1 MFRKYNFEKGLKFSI
16 RKFSVGVASVAIG
29 SLLFISPQVLADET
43 TSVTSATTPTGVTA
57 TDANLV
63 TSNNS
68 TPTSTNRSATSTQ
81 GSNLSNTSEIIKPAT
96 LAATSPTTDNVAP
109 SVDKRT
115 YATSGD
121 WTLQNP
127 YADSVRNKNISP
139 SVRDESFKSAET
151 TVVRDDNSTVK
162 VTATITPVPGNDEGS
177 GVLTNGGNQSEYKAT
192 SEMFV
197 GNVDPAKIP
206 ALGVYTQPG
215 RTEGGSKLSD
225 KLNFNGKAP
234 STILTLKFDKAVT
247 DPIID
252 LSGVG
257 GNAHLSFTETTN
269 ENGRIVEKIDY
280 ARGSYNSTF
289 FELITP
295 GISLEKASSGV
306 NLTVTANTVDVT
318 DKNTFNESVVNP
330 SDADFVNGLDRT
342 PDAVPA
348 GTGSIR
354 LKGTFTEVSFK
365 LYHQAVPFTAFS
377 KEKYHTGDG
386 YYNSTANI
394 RPTVVKPDSING
406 LNKHASDV
414 IDDKISDNNDISNDD
429 LLRLSVRL
437 QNPRGS
443 VVVNYIDTEG
453 NIIGTEY
460 KDTTDA
466 ILGTHYNT
474 AESSGD
480 LSSDATVERPFTIT
494 KDGKVYELVAENITV
509 PVGKVNSDGTLA
521 TNGGSFNYGTDA
533 ASGEVADGTK
543 SVTYVYSIKQESKG
557 NVHARYIILGTETEL
572 ASVKTVKS
580 EAPIDEAYSDRAPAT
595 LEKDGKLYEFVHVR
609 DNKGDAPADGKV
621 TEQDQ
626 TITYEYV
633 EVPKGRVVVDYVI
646 EGTATKLKD
655 TYVDT
660 PTAYIRDKEGQAT
673 PYNTA
678 ENDSEKPLLLDKDGI
693 KYELVSIQEGSA
705 AEKGT
710 LREGEQH
717 VVYQYRKVVE
727 VPSVKVGNVH
737 ARYVILGTETELASV
752 KTVKSEAPIDEA
764 YSDRAPA
771 TLEKDGKLY
780 EFVHVRDNKGDAPA
794 DGKVTEQDQ
803 TITYEYKLKKDESEA
818 VGNVVINYVDET
830 GNVIKKPILDTHE
843 SKVGTPYDTT
853 DYKFAEIKFNGK
865 IYKLVS
871 AKTMG
876 NEFGKVTEGTTEVT
890 YVYRES
896 VKSTLPK
903 EMGISIPSE
912 SESPKFISTQTTENR
927 PNKGVLTSSKKPTNK
942 SVLPTTGE
950 ESNRTLG
957 VVGITLVATTAT
969 LAASSLKRRK
979 N

>member
-533 ASGEVADGTK
+533 ASGEVAEGTK
-543 SVTYVYSIKQESKG
+543 SVTYVYSIKQESK
-557 NVHARYIILGTETEL
+557 
-572 ASVKTVKS
+572 
-580 EAPIDEAYSDRAPAT
+580 
-595 LEKDGKLYEFVHVR
+595 
-609 DNKGDAPADGKV
+609 
-621 TEQDQ
+621 
-626 TITYEYV
+626 
-633 EVPKGRVVVDYVI
+633 
-646 EGTATKLKD
+646 
-655 TYVDT
+655 
-660 PTAYIRDKEGQAT
+660 
-673 PYNTA
+673 
-678 ENDSEKPLLLDKDGI
+678 
-693 KYELVSIQEGSA
+693 
-705 AEKGT
+705 
-710 LREGEQH
+710 
-717 VVYQYRKVVE
+717 
-727 VPSVKVGNVH
+727 GNVH

>member
-68 TPTSTNRSATSTQ
+68 TSTSTNRSATSTQ

-533 ASGEVADGTK
+533 ASGEVAEGTK
-543 SVTYVYSIKQESKG
+543 SVTYVYSIKQESK
-557 NVHARYIILGTETEL
+557 
-572 ASVKTVKS
+572 
-580 EAPIDEAYSDRAPAT
+580 
-595 LEKDGKLYEFVHVR
+595 
-609 DNKGDAPADGKV
+609 
-621 TEQDQ
+621 
-626 TITYEYV
+626 
-633 EVPKGRVVVDYVI
+633 
-646 EGTATKLKD
+646 
-655 TYVDT
+655 
-660 PTAYIRDKEGQAT
+660 
-673 PYNTA
+673 
-678 ENDSEKPLLLDKDGI
+678 
-693 KYELVSIQEGSA
+693 
-705 AEKGT
+705 
-710 LREGEQH
+710 
-717 VVYQYRKVVE
+717 
-727 VPSVKVGNVH
+727 GNVH

>member
-1 MFRKYNFEKGLKFSI
+1 MTFRKYNFEKGLKFSI

-533 ASGEVADGTK
+533 ASGEVAEGTK
-543 SVTYVYSIKQESKG
+543 SVTYVYSIKQESK
-557 NVHARYIILGTETEL
+557 
-572 ASVKTVKS
+572 
-580 EAPIDEAYSDRAPAT
+580 
-595 LEKDGKLYEFVHVR
+595 
-609 DNKGDAPADGKV
+609 
-621 TEQDQ
+621 
-626 TITYEYV
+626 
-633 EVPKGRVVVDYVI
+633 
-646 EGTATKLKD
+646 
-655 TYVDT
+655 
-660 PTAYIRDKEGQAT
+660 
-673 PYNTA
+673 
-678 ENDSEKPLLLDKDGI
+678 
-693 KYELVSIQEGSA
+693 
-705 AEKGT
+705 
-710 LREGEQH
+710 
-717 VVYQYRKVVE
+717 
-727 VPSVKVGNVH
+727 GNVH

>member
-16 RKFSVGVASVAIG
+16 RKFSVGIASVAIG

-63 TSNNS
+63 NPNNS

-96 LAATSPTTDNVAP
+96 LAATSPTTDNAAP

-127 YADSVRNKNISP
+127 YADSIRNKNISP

-162 VTATITPVPGNDEGS
+162 VTATITPVEGNDEGS
-177 GVLTNGGNQSEYKAT
+177 GILTNGGNQSEYKAT

-257 GNAHLSFTETTN
+257 GNARLSFTETVM
-269 ENGRIVEKIDY
+269 ENGKIVEKFDY

-330 SDADFVNGLDRT
+330 SDEDFVNGPDRT

-354 LKGTFTEVSFK
+354 LKGTFTEASFK

-386 YYNSTANI
+386 YYNSIANV

-466 ILGTHYNT
+466 IPGTHYNT

-480 LSSDATVERPFTIT
+480 LNSDATVERPSTIT

-521 TNGGSFNYGTDA
+521 TNGSSFNYGTDA
-533 ASGEVADGTK
+533 ASGEVAEGTK

-557 NVHARYIILGTETEL
+557 NVHARYVILGTETEL
-572 ASVKTVKS
+572 ASAKTVKS
-580 EAPIDEAYSDRAPAT
+580 EAPIDEAYSD
-595 LEKDGKLYEFVHVR
+595 K
-609 DNKGDAPADGKV
+609 
-621 TEQDQ
+621 
-626 TITYEYV
+626 
-633 EVPKGRVVVDYVI
+633 
-646 EGTATKLKD
+646 
-655 TYVDT
+655 
-660 PTAYIRDKEGQAT
+660 
-673 PYNTA
+673 
-678 ENDSEKPLLLDKDGI
+678 
-693 KYELVSIQEGSA
+693 
-705 AEKGT
+705 
-710 LREGEQH
+710 
-717 VVYQYRKVVE
+717 
-727 VPSVKVGNVH
+727 
-737 ARYVILGTETELASV
+737 
-752 KTVKSEAPIDEA
+752 
-764 YSDRAPA
+764 APA

-803 TITYEYKLKKDESEA
+803 TITYEYKLKKDDSEA

-903 EMGISIPSE
+903 ETGISIPSE

-927 PNKGVLTSSKKPTNK
+927 PNKGVLTSSKNPTNK

-950 ESNRTLG
+950 ESNRILG

>member
-16 RKFSVGVASVAIG
+16 RKFSVGIASVAIG

-63 TSNNS
+63 NPNNS

-96 LAATSPTTDNVAP
+96 LAATSPTTDNAAP

-162 VTATITPVPGNDEGS
+162 VTATITPVEGNDEGS
-177 GVLTNGGNQSEYKAT
+177 GILTNGGNQSEYKAT

-257 GNAHLSFTETTN
+257 GNARLSFTETVM
-269 ENGRIVEKIDY
+269 ENGKIVEKFDY

-330 SDADFVNGLDRT
+330 SDEDFVNGPDRT

-354 LKGTFTEVSFK
+354 LKGTFTEASFK

-386 YYNSTANI
+386 YYNSIANV

-466 ILGTHYNT
+466 IPGTHYNT

-480 LSSDATVERPFTIT
+480 LNSDATVERPSTIT

-521 TNGGSFNYGTDA
+521 TNGSSFN
-533 ASGEVADGTK
+533 
-543 SVTYVYSIKQESKG
+543 
-557 NVHARYIILGTETEL
+557 
-572 ASVKTVKS
+572 
-580 EAPIDEAYSDRAPAT
+580 
-595 LEKDGKLYEFVHVR
+595 
-609 DNKGDAPADGKV
+609 
-621 TEQDQ
+621 
-626 TITYEYV
+626 
-633 EVPKGRVVVDYVI
+633 
-646 EGTATKLKD
+646 
-655 TYVDT
+655 
-660 PTAYIRDKEGQAT
+660 
-673 PYNTA
+673 
-678 ENDSEKPLLLDKDGI
+678 
-693 KYELVSIQEGSA
+693 
-705 AEKGT
+705 
-710 LREGEQH
+710 
-717 VVYQYRKVVE
+717 
-727 VPSVKVGNVH
+727 
-737 ARYVILGTETELASV
+737 
-752 KTVKSEAPIDEA
+752 
-764 YSDRAPA
+764 
-771 TLEKDGKLY
+771 
-780 EFVHVRDNKGDAPA
+780 
-794 DGKVTEQDQ
+794 
-803 TITYEYKLKKDESEA
+803 
-818 VGNVVINYVDET
+818 
-830 GNVIKKPILDTHE
+830 
-843 SKVGTPYDTT
+843 
-853 DYKFAEIKFNGK
+853 
-865 IYKLVS
+865 
-871 AKTMG
+871 
-876 NEFGKVTEGTTEVT
+876 
-890 YVYRES
+890 
-896 VKSTLPK
+896 
-903 EMGISIPSE
+903 
-912 SESPKFISTQTTENR
+912 
-927 PNKGVLTSSKKPTNK
+927 
-942 SVLPTTGE
+942 
-950 ESNRTLG
+950 
-957 VVGITLVATTAT
+957 
-969 LAASSLKRRK
+969 
-979 N
+979 

>member
-16 RKFSVGVASVAIG
+16 RKFSVGIASVAIG

-63 TSNNS
+63 NPNNS

-96 LAATSPTTDNVAP
+96 LAATSPTTDNAAP

-162 VTATITPVPGNDEGS
+162 VTATITPVEGNDEGS
-177 GVLTNGGNQSEYKAT
+177 GILTNGGNQSEYKAT

-257 GNAHLSFTETTN
+257 GNARLSFTETVM
-269 ENGRIVEKIDY
+269 ENGKIVEKFDY

-330 SDADFVNGLDRT
+330 SDEDFVNGPDRT

-354 LKGTFTEVSFK
+354 LKGTFTEASFK

-386 YYNSTANI
+386 YYNSIANV

-429 LLRLSVRL
+429 LLRLSVCL

-466 ILGTHYNT
+466 IPGTHYNT

-480 LSSDATVERPFTIT
+480 LNSDATVERPSTIT

-521 TNGGSFNYGTDA
+521 TNGSSFNYGTDA
-533 ASGEVADGTK
+533 ASGEVAEGTK

-557 NVHARYIILGTETEL
+557 NVHARYVILGTETEL
-572 ASVKTVKS
+572 ASAKTVKS
-580 EAPIDEAYSDRAPAT
+580 EAPIDEVYSD
-595 LEKDGKLYEFVHVR
+595 K
-609 DNKGDAPADGKV
+609 
-621 TEQDQ
+621 
-626 TITYEYV
+626 
-633 EVPKGRVVVDYVI
+633 
-646 EGTATKLKD
+646 
-655 TYVDT
+655 
-660 PTAYIRDKEGQAT
+660 
-673 PYNTA
+673 
-678 ENDSEKPLLLDKDGI
+678 
-693 KYELVSIQEGSA
+693 
-705 AEKGT
+705 
-710 LREGEQH
+710 
-717 VVYQYRKVVE
+717 
-727 VPSVKVGNVH
+727 
-737 ARYVILGTETELASV
+737 
-752 KTVKSEAPIDEA
+752 
-764 YSDRAPA
+764 APA

-803 TITYEYKLKKDESEA
+803 TITYEYKLKKDDSEA

-903 EMGISIPSE
+903 ETGISIPSE

-927 PNKGVLTSSKKPTNK
+927 PNKGVLTSSKNPTNK

-950 ESNRTLG
+950 ESNRILG

>member
-16 RKFSVGVASVAIG
+16 RKFSVGIASVAIG

-43 TSVTSATTPTGVTA
+43 TSVTSATTPTGVTT

-63 TSNNS
+63 NPNNS

-96 LAATSPTTDNVAP
+96 LAATSPTTDNAAP

-162 VTATITPVPGNDEGS
+162 VTATITPVEGNDEGS
-177 GVLTNGGNQSEYKAT
+177 GILTNGGNQSEYKAT

-257 GNAHLSFTETTN
+257 GNARLSFTETVM
-269 ENGRIVEKIDY
+269 ENGKIVEKFDY

-306 NLTVTANTVDVT
+306 NLTVTANMVDVT

-330 SDADFVNGLDRT
+330 SDEDFVNGPDRT

-354 LKGTFTEVSFK
+354 LKGTFTEASFK

-386 YYNSTANI
+386 YYNSIANV

-414 IDDKISDNNDISNDD
+414 IDYKISDNNDISNDD

-466 ILGTHYNT
+466 IPGTHYNT

-480 LSSDATVERPFTIT
+480 LNSDATVERPSTIT

-521 TNGGSFNYGTDA
+521 TNGSSFNYGTDA
-533 ASGEVADGTK
+533 ASGEVAEGTK

-557 NVHARYIILGTETEL
+557 NVHARYVILGTETEL
-572 ASVKTVKS
+572 ASAKTVKS
-580 EAPIDEAYSDRAPAT
+580 EAPIDEAYSD
-595 LEKDGKLYEFVHVR
+595 K
-609 DNKGDAPADGKV
+609 
-621 TEQDQ
+621 
-626 TITYEYV
+626 
-633 EVPKGRVVVDYVI
+633 
-646 EGTATKLKD
+646 
-655 TYVDT
+655 
-660 PTAYIRDKEGQAT
+660 
-673 PYNTA
+673 
-678 ENDSEKPLLLDKDGI
+678 
-693 KYELVSIQEGSA
+693 
-705 AEKGT
+705 
-710 LREGEQH
+710 
-717 VVYQYRKVVE
+717 
-727 VPSVKVGNVH
+727 
-737 ARYVILGTETELASV
+737 
-752 KTVKSEAPIDEA
+752 
-764 YSDRAPA
+764 APA

-803 TITYEYKLKKDESEA
+803 TITYEYKLKKDDSEA

-903 EMGISIPSE
+903 ETGISIPSE

-927 PNKGVLTSSKKPTNK
+927 PNKGVLTSSKNPTNK

-950 ESNRTLG
+950 ESNRILG

>member
-16 RKFSVGVASVAIG
+16 RKFSVGIASVAIG

-63 TSNNS
+63 NPNNS

-96 LAATSPTTDNVAP
+96 LAATSPTTDNAAP
-109 SVDKRT
+109 SVDKRA

-162 VTATITPVPGNDEGS
+162 VTATITPVEGNDEGS
-177 GVLTNGGNQSEYKAT
+177 GILTNGGNQSEYKAT

-257 GNAHLSFTETTN
+257 GNARLSFTETVM
-269 ENGRIVEKIDY
+269 ENGKIVEKFDY

-330 SDADFVNGLDRT
+330 SDEDFVNGPDRT

-354 LKGTFTEVSFK
+354 LKGTFTEASFK

-386 YYNSTANI
+386 YYNSIANV

-466 ILGTHYNT
+466 IPGTHYNT

-480 LSSDATVERPFTIT
+480 LNSDATVERPSTIT

-521 TNGGSFNYGTDA
+521 TNGSSFNYGTDA
-533 ASGEVADGTK
+533 ASGEVAEGTK

-557 NVHARYIILGTETEL
+557 NVHARYVILGTETEL
-572 ASVKTVKS
+572 ASAKTVKS
-580 EAPIDEAYSDRAPAT
+580 EAPIDEAYSD
-595 LEKDGKLYEFVHVR
+595 K
-609 DNKGDAPADGKV
+609 
-621 TEQDQ
+621 
-626 TITYEYV
+626 
-633 EVPKGRVVVDYVI
+633 
-646 EGTATKLKD
+646 
-655 TYVDT
+655 
-660 PTAYIRDKEGQAT
+660 
-673 PYNTA
+673 
-678 ENDSEKPLLLDKDGI
+678 
-693 KYELVSIQEGSA
+693 
-705 AEKGT
+705 
-710 LREGEQH
+710 
-717 VVYQYRKVVE
+717 
-727 VPSVKVGNVH
+727 
-737 ARYVILGTETELASV
+737 
-752 KTVKSEAPIDEA
+752 
-764 YSDRAPA
+764 APA

-903 EMGISIPSE
+903 ETGISIPSE

-927 PNKGVLTSSKKPTNK
+927 PNKGVLTSSKNPTNK

-950 ESNRTLG
+950 ESNRILG

>member
-1 MFRKYNFEKGLKFSI
+1 MILCFVNIILKKGLKFSI

-533 ASGEVADGTK
+533 ASGEVAEGTK
-543 SVTYVYSIKQESKG
+543 SVTYVYSIKQESK
-557 NVHARYIILGTETEL
+557 
-572 ASVKTVKS
+572 
-580 EAPIDEAYSDRAPAT
+580 
-595 LEKDGKLYEFVHVR
+595 
-609 DNKGDAPADGKV
+609 
-621 TEQDQ
+621 
-626 TITYEYV
+626 
-633 EVPKGRVVVDYVI
+633 
-646 EGTATKLKD
+646 
-655 TYVDT
+655 
-660 PTAYIRDKEGQAT
+660 
-673 PYNTA
+673 
-678 ENDSEKPLLLDKDGI
+678 
-693 KYELVSIQEGSA
+693 
-705 AEKGT
+705 
-710 LREGEQH
+710 
-717 VVYQYRKVVE
+717 
-727 VPSVKVGNVH
+727 GNVH

>member
-1 MFRKYNFEKGLKFSI
+1 MVN
-16 RKFSVGVASVAIG
+16 
-29 SLLFISPQVLADET
+29 P
-43 TSVTSATTPTGVTA
+43 
-57 TDANLV
+57 
-63 TSNNS
+63 NNS

-96 LAATSPTTDNVAP
+96 LAATSPTTDNAAP

-162 VTATITPVPGNDEGS
+162 VTATITPVEGNDEGS
-177 GVLTNGGNQSEYKAT
+177 GILTNGGNQSEYKAT

-257 GNAHLSFTETTN
+257 GNARLSFTETVM
-269 ENGRIVEKIDY
+269 ENGKIVEKFDY

-330 SDADFVNGLDRT
+330 SDEDFVNGPDRT

-354 LKGTFTEVSFK
+354 LKGTFTEASFK

-386 YYNSTANI
+386 YYNSIANV

-466 ILGTHYNT
+466 IPGTHYNT

-480 LSSDATVERPFTIT
+480 LNSDATVERPSTIT

-521 TNGGSFNYGTDA
+521 TNGSSFNYGTDA
-533 ASGEVADGTK
+533 ASGEVAEGTK

-557 NVHARYIILGTETEL
+557 NVHARYVILGTETEL
-572 ASVKTVKS
+572 ASAKTVKS
-580 EAPIDEAYSDRAPAT
+580 EAPIDEAYSD
-595 LEKDGKLYEFVHVR
+595 K
-609 DNKGDAPADGKV
+609 
-621 TEQDQ
+621 
-626 TITYEYV
+626 
-633 EVPKGRVVVDYVI
+633 
-646 EGTATKLKD
+646 
-655 TYVDT
+655 
-660 PTAYIRDKEGQAT
+660 
-673 PYNTA
+673 
-678 ENDSEKPLLLDKDGI
+678 
-693 KYELVSIQEGSA
+693 
-705 AEKGT
+705 
-710 LREGEQH
+710 
-717 VVYQYRKVVE
+717 
-727 VPSVKVGNVH
+727 
-737 ARYVILGTETELASV
+737 
-752 KTVKSEAPIDEA
+752 
-764 YSDRAPA
+764 APA

-803 TITYEYKLKKDESEA
+803 TITYEYKLKKDDSEA

-903 EMGISIPSE
+903 ETGISIPSE

-927 PNKGVLTSSKKPTNK
+927 PNKGVLTSSKNPTNK

-950 ESNRTLG
+950 ESNRILG

-969 LAASSLKRRK
+969 LVASSLKRRK

>member
-533 ASGEVADGTK
+533 ASGEVAEGTK
-543 SVTYVYSIKQESKG
+543 SVTYVYSIKQESK
-557 NVHARYIILGTETEL
+557 
-572 ASVKTVKS
+572 
-580 EAPIDEAYSDRAPAT
+580 
-595 LEKDGKLYEFVHVR
+595 
-609 DNKGDAPADGKV
+609 
-621 TEQDQ
+621 
-626 TITYEYV
+626 
-633 EVPKGRVVVDYVI
+633 
-646 EGTATKLKD
+646 
-655 TYVDT
+655 
-660 PTAYIRDKEGQAT
+660 
-673 PYNTA
+673 
-678 ENDSEKPLLLDKDGI
+678 
-693 KYELVSIQEGSA
+693 
-705 AEKGT
+705 
-710 LREGEQH
+710 
-717 VVYQYRKVVE
+717 
-727 VPSVKVGNVH
+727 GNVH

-957 VVGITLVATTAT
+957 VVGITLAATTAT

>member
-16 RKFSVGVASVAIG
+16 RKFSVGIASVAIG

-63 TSNNS
+63 NPNNS

-96 LAATSPTTDNVAP
+96 LAATSPTTDNAAP

-162 VTATITPVPGNDEGS
+162 VTATITPVEGNDEGS
-177 GVLTNGGNQSEYKAT
+177 GILTNGGNQSEYKAT

-257 GNAHLSFTETTN
+257 GNARLSFTETVM
-269 ENGRIVEKIDY
+269 ENGKIVEKFDY

-289 FELITP
+289 FELITL

-330 SDADFVNGLDRT
+330 SDEDFVNGPDRT

-354 LKGTFTEVSFK
+354 LKGTFTEASFK

-386 YYNSTANI
+386 YYNSIANV
-394 RPTVVKPDSING
+394 RSTVVKPDSING

-414 IDDKISDNNDISNDD
+414 IDYKISDNNDISNDD

-466 ILGTHYNT
+466 IPGTHYNT

-480 LSSDATVERPFTIT
+480 LNSDATVERPSTIT

-521 TNGGSFNYGTDA
+521 TNGSSFNYGTDA
-533 ASGEVADGTK
+533 ASGEVAEGTK

-557 NVHARYIILGTETEL
+557 NVHARYVILGTETEL
-572 ASVKTVKS
+572 ASAKTVKS
-580 EAPIDEAYSDRAPAT
+580 EAPIDEAYSD
-595 LEKDGKLYEFVHVR
+595 K
-609 DNKGDAPADGKV
+609 
-621 TEQDQ
+621 
-626 TITYEYV
+626 
-633 EVPKGRVVVDYVI
+633 
-646 EGTATKLKD
+646 
-655 TYVDT
+655 
-660 PTAYIRDKEGQAT
+660 
-673 PYNTA
+673 
-678 ENDSEKPLLLDKDGI
+678 
-693 KYELVSIQEGSA
+693 
-705 AEKGT
+705 
-710 LREGEQH
+710 
-717 VVYQYRKVVE
+717 
-727 VPSVKVGNVH
+727 
-737 ARYVILGTETELASV
+737 
-752 KTVKSEAPIDEA
+752 
-764 YSDRAPA
+764 APA

-803 TITYEYKLKKDESEA
+803 TITYEYKLKKDDSEA

-903 EMGISIPSE
+903 ETGISIPSE

-927 PNKGVLTSSKKPTNK
+927 PNKGVLTSSKNPTNK

-950 ESNRTLG
+950 ESNRILG

>member
-16 RKFSVGVASVAIG
+16 RKFSVGIASVAIG

-63 TSNNS
+63 NPNNS

-96 LAATSPTTDNVAP
+96 LAATSPTTDNAAP

-162 VTATITPVPGNDEGS
+162 VTATITPVEGNDEGS
-177 GVLTNGGNQSEYKAT
+177 GILTTGILTNGGNQSEYKAT

-257 GNAHLSFTETTN
+257 GNARLSFTETVM
-269 ENGRIVEKIDY
+269 ENGKIVEKFDY

-330 SDADFVNGLDRT
+330 SDEDFVNGPDRT

-354 LKGTFTEVSFK
+354 LKGTFTEASFK

-386 YYNSTANI
+386 YYNSIANV

-466 ILGTHYNT
+466 IPGTHYNT

-480 LSSDATVERPFTIT
+480 LNSDATVERPSTIT

-521 TNGGSFNYGTDA
+521 TNGSSFNYGTDA
-533 ASGEVADGTK
+533 ASGEVAEGTK

-557 NVHARYIILGTETEL
+557 NVHARYVILGTETEL
-572 ASVKTVKS
+572 ASAKTVKS
-580 EAPIDEAYSDRAPAT
+580 EAPIDEAYSD
-595 LEKDGKLYEFVHVR
+595 K
-609 DNKGDAPADGKV
+609 
-621 TEQDQ
+621 
-626 TITYEYV
+626 
-633 EVPKGRVVVDYVI
+633 
-646 EGTATKLKD
+646 
-655 TYVDT
+655 
-660 PTAYIRDKEGQAT
+660 
-673 PYNTA
+673 
-678 ENDSEKPLLLDKDGI
+678 
-693 KYELVSIQEGSA
+693 
-705 AEKGT
+705 
-710 LREGEQH
+710 
-717 VVYQYRKVVE
+717 
-727 VPSVKVGNVH
+727 
-737 ARYVILGTETELASV
+737 
-752 KTVKSEAPIDEA
+752 
-764 YSDRAPA
+764 APA

-803 TITYEYKLKKDESEA
+803 TITYEYKLKKDDSEA

-903 EMGISIPSE
+903 ETGISIPSE

-927 PNKGVLTSSKKPTNK
+927 PNKGVLTSSKNPTNK

-950 ESNRTLG
+950 ESNRILG

>member
-1 MFRKYNFEKGLKFSI
+1 MVN
-16 RKFSVGVASVAIG
+16 
-29 SLLFISPQVLADET
+29 P
-43 TSVTSATTPTGVTA
+43 
-57 TDANLV
+57 
-63 TSNNS
+63 NNS

-96 LAATSPTTDNVAP
+96 LAATSPTTDNAAP
-109 SVDKRT
+109 SVDKRA

-162 VTATITPVPGNDEGS
+162 VTATITPVEGNDEGS
-177 GVLTNGGNQSEYKAT
+177 GILTNGGNQSEYKAT

-257 GNAHLSFTETTN
+257 GNARLSFTETVM
-269 ENGRIVEKIDY
+269 ENGKIVEKFDY

-330 SDADFVNGLDRT
+330 SDEDFVNGPDRT

-354 LKGTFTEVSFK
+354 LKGTFTEASFK

-386 YYNSTANI
+386 YYNSIANV

-437 QNPRGS
+437 KNPRGS

-466 ILGTHYNT
+466 IPGTHYNT

-480 LSSDATVERPFTIT
+480 LNSDATVERPSTIT

-521 TNGGSFNYGTDA
+521 TNGSSFNYGTDA
-533 ASGEVADGTK
+533 ASGEVAEGTK

-557 NVHARYIILGTETEL
+557 NVHARYVILGTETEL
-572 ASVKTVKS
+572 ASAKTVKS
-580 EAPIDEAYSDRAPAT
+580 EAPIDEAYSD
-595 LEKDGKLYEFVHVR
+595 K
-609 DNKGDAPADGKV
+609 
-621 TEQDQ
+621 
-626 TITYEYV
+626 
-633 EVPKGRVVVDYVI
+633 
-646 EGTATKLKD
+646 
-655 TYVDT
+655 
-660 PTAYIRDKEGQAT
+660 
-673 PYNTA
+673 
-678 ENDSEKPLLLDKDGI
+678 
-693 KYELVSIQEGSA
+693 
-705 AEKGT
+705 
-710 LREGEQH
+710 
-717 VVYQYRKVVE
+717 
-727 VPSVKVGNVH
+727 
-737 ARYVILGTETELASV
+737 
-752 KTVKSEAPIDEA
+752 
-764 YSDRAPA
+764 APA

-903 EMGISIPSE
+903 ETGISIPSE

-927 PNKGVLTSSKKPTNK
+927 PNKGVLTSSKNPTNK

-950 ESNRTLG
+950 ESNRILG

>member
-16 RKFSVGVASVAIG
+16 RKFSVGIASVAIG

-43 TSVTSATTPTGVTA
+43 TSVTSATTPTGVTT

-63 TSNNS
+63 NPNNS

-162 VTATITPVPGNDEGS
+162 VTATITPVEGNDEGS
-177 GVLTNGGNQSEYKAT
+177 GILTNGGNQSEYKAT

-257 GNAHLSFTETTN
+257 GNARLSFTETVM
-269 ENGRIVEKIDY
+269 ENGKIVEKFDY

-330 SDADFVNGLDRT
+330 SDEDFVNGPDRT

-354 LKGTFTEVSFK
+354 LKGTFTEASFK

-386 YYNSTANI
+386 YYNSIANV

-414 IDDKISDNNDISNDD
+414 IDYKISDNNDISNDD

-466 ILGTHYNT
+466 IPGTHYNT

-480 LSSDATVERPFTIT
+480 LNSDATVERPSTIT

-521 TNGGSFNYGTDA
+521 TNGSSFNYGTDA
-533 ASGEVADGTK
+533 ASGEVAEGTK

-557 NVHARYIILGTETEL
+557 NVHARYVILGTETEL
-572 ASVKTVKS
+572 ASAKTVKS
-580 EAPIDEAYSDRAPAT
+580 EAPIDEAYSD
-595 LEKDGKLYEFVHVR
+595 K
-609 DNKGDAPADGKV
+609 
-621 TEQDQ
+621 
-626 TITYEYV
+626 
-633 EVPKGRVVVDYVI
+633 
-646 EGTATKLKD
+646 
-655 TYVDT
+655 
-660 PTAYIRDKEGQAT
+660 
-673 PYNTA
+673 
-678 ENDSEKPLLLDKDGI
+678 
-693 KYELVSIQEGSA
+693 
-705 AEKGT
+705 
-710 LREGEQH
+710 
-717 VVYQYRKVVE
+717 
-727 VPSVKVGNVH
+727 
-737 ARYVILGTETELASV
+737 
-752 KTVKSEAPIDEA
+752 
-764 YSDRAPA
+764 APA

-803 TITYEYKLKKDESEA
+803 TITYEYKLKKDDSEA

-903 EMGISIPSE
+903 ETGISIPSE

-927 PNKGVLTSSKKPTNK
+927 PNKGVLTSSKNPTNK

-950 ESNRTLG
+950 ESNRILG

>member
-16 RKFSVGVASVAIG
+16 RKFSVGIASVAIG

-63 TSNNS
+63 NPNNS

-96 LAATSPTTDNVAP
+96 LAATSPTTDNAAP

-162 VTATITPVPGNDEGS
+162 VTATITPVEGNDEGS
-177 GVLTNGGNQSEYKAT
+177 GILTNGGNQSEYKAT

-257 GNAHLSFTETTN
+257 GNARLSFTETVM
-269 ENGRIVEKIDY
+269 ENGKIVEKFDY

-330 SDADFVNGLDRT
+330 SDEDFVNGPDRT

-354 LKGTFTEVSFK
+354 LKGTFTEASFK

-386 YYNSTANI
+386 YYNSIANV

-466 ILGTHYNT
+466 IPGTHYNT

-480 LSSDATVERPFTIT
+480 LNSDATVERPSTIT

-521 TNGGSFNYGTDA
+521 TNGSSFNYGTDA
-533 ASGEVADGTK
+533 ASGEVAEGTK
-543 SVTYVYSIKQESKG
+543 SVTYVYNIKQESK
-557 NVHARYIILGTETEL
+557 
-572 ASVKTVKS
+572 
-580 EAPIDEAYSDRAPAT
+580 
-595 LEKDGKLYEFVHVR
+595 
-609 DNKGDAPADGKV
+609 
-621 TEQDQ
+621 
-626 TITYEYV
+626 
-633 EVPKGRVVVDYVI
+633 
-646 EGTATKLKD
+646 
-655 TYVDT
+655 
-660 PTAYIRDKEGQAT
+660 
-673 PYNTA
+673 
-678 ENDSEKPLLLDKDGI
+678 
-693 KYELVSIQEGSA
+693 
-705 AEKGT
+705 
-710 LREGEQH
+710 
-717 VVYQYRKVVE
+717 
-727 VPSVKVGNVH
+727 GNVH
-737 ARYVILGTETELASV
+737 ARYVILGTETELASA

-764 YSDRAPA
+764 YSDKAPA

-803 TITYEYKLKKDESEA
+803 TITYEYKLKKDDSEA

-903 EMGISIPSE
+903 ETGISIPSE

-927 PNKGVLTSSKKPTNK
+927 PNKGVLTSSKNPTNK

-950 ESNRTLG
+950 ESNRILG

>member
-16 RKFSVGVASVAIG
+16 RKFSVGIASVAIG

-63 TSNNS
+63 NPNNS

-96 LAATSPTTDNVAP
+96 LAATSPTTDNAAP

-162 VTATITPVPGNDEGS
+162 VTATITPVEGNDEGS
-177 GVLTNGGNQSEYKAT
+177 GILTNGGNQSEYKAT

-257 GNAHLSFTETTN
+257 GNARLSFTETVM
-269 ENGRIVEKIDY
+269 ENGKIVEKFDY

-330 SDADFVNGLDRT
+330 SDEDFVNGPDRT

-354 LKGTFTEVSFK
+354 LKGTFTEASFK

-386 YYNSTANI
+386 YYNSIANV

-466 ILGTHYNT
+466 IPGTHYNT

-480 LSSDATVERPFTIT
+480 LNSDATVERPSTIT

-521 TNGGSFNYGTDA
+521 TNGSSFNYGTDA
-533 ASGEVADGTK
+533 ASGEVAEGTK

-557 NVHARYIILGTETEL
+557 NVHARYVILGTETEL
-572 ASVKTVKS
+572 ASAKTVKS
-580 EAPIDEAYSDRAPAT
+580 EAPIDEAYSD
-595 LEKDGKLYEFVHVR
+595 K
-609 DNKGDAPADGKV
+609 
-621 TEQDQ
+621 
-626 TITYEYV
+626 
-633 EVPKGRVVVDYVI
+633 
-646 EGTATKLKD
+646 
-655 TYVDT
+655 
-660 PTAYIRDKEGQAT
+660 
-673 PYNTA
+673 
-678 ENDSEKPLLLDKDGI
+678 
-693 KYELVSIQEGSA
+693 
-705 AEKGT
+705 
-710 LREGEQH
+710 
-717 VVYQYRKVVE
+717 
-727 VPSVKVGNVH
+727 
-737 ARYVILGTETELASV
+737 
-752 KTVKSEAPIDEA
+752 
-764 YSDRAPA
+764 APA

-803 TITYEYKLKKDESEA
+803 TITYEYKLKKDDSEA

-903 EMGISIPSE
+903 ETGISIPSE

-927 PNKGVLTSSKKPTNK
+927 PNKGVLTSSKNPTNK

-950 ESNRTLG
+950 ESNRILG

>member
-342 PDAVPA
+342 PNAVPA

-533 ASGEVADGTK
+533 ASGEVAEGTK
-543 SVTYVYSIKQESKG
+543 SVTYVYSIKQESK
-557 NVHARYIILGTETEL
+557 
-572 ASVKTVKS
+572 
-580 EAPIDEAYSDRAPAT
+580 
-595 LEKDGKLYEFVHVR
+595 
-609 DNKGDAPADGKV
+609 
-621 TEQDQ
+621 
-626 TITYEYV
+626 
-633 EVPKGRVVVDYVI
+633 
-646 EGTATKLKD
+646 
-655 TYVDT
+655 
-660 PTAYIRDKEGQAT
+660 
-673 PYNTA
+673 
-678 ENDSEKPLLLDKDGI
+678 
-693 KYELVSIQEGSA
+693 
-705 AEKGT
+705 
-710 LREGEQH
+710 
-717 VVYQYRKVVE
+717 
-727 VPSVKVGNVH
+727 GNVH

>member
-1 MFRKYNFEKGLKFSI
+1 M
-16 RKFSVGVASVAIG
+16 
-29 SLLFISPQVLADET
+29 
-43 TSVTSATTPTGVTA
+43 
-57 TDANLV
+57 
-63 TSNNS
+63 
-68 TPTSTNRSATSTQ
+68 
-81 GSNLSNTSEIIKPAT
+81 
-96 LAATSPTTDNVAP
+96 
-109 SVDKRT
+109 
-115 YATSGD
+115 
-121 WTLQNP
+121 
-127 YADSVRNKNISP
+127 
-139 SVRDESFKSAET
+139 
-151 TVVRDDNSTVK
+151 VRDDNSTVK

-533 ASGEVADGTK
+533 ASGEVAEGTK

-557 NVHARYIILGTETEL
+557 NVHARYVILGTETEL

-803 TITYEYKLKKDESEA
+803 TITYEYKLKKDESED

>member
-330 SDADFVNGLDRT
+330 SDADFVNGLAR
-342 PDAVPA
+342 
-348 GTGSIR
+348 
-354 LKGTFTEVSFK
+354 
-365 LYHQAVPFTAFS
+365 
-377 KEKYHTGDG
+377 
-386 YYNSTANI
+386 
-394 RPTVVKPDSING
+394 
-406 LNKHASDV
+406 
-414 IDDKISDNNDISNDD
+414 
-429 LLRLSVRL
+429 
-437 QNPRGS
+437 QN
-443 VVVNYIDTEG
+443 
-453 NIIGTEY
+453 
-460 KDTTDA
+460 A
-466 ILGTHYNT
+466 
-474 AESSGD
+474 
-480 LSSDATVERPFTIT
+480 
-494 KDGKVYELVAENITV
+494 
-509 PVGKVNSDGTLA
+509 
-521 TNGGSFNYGTDA
+521 
-533 ASGEVADGTK
+533 
-543 SVTYVYSIKQESKG
+543 
-557 NVHARYIILGTETEL
+557 
-572 ASVKTVKS
+572 
-580 EAPIDEAYSDRAPAT
+580 
-595 LEKDGKLYEFVHVR
+595 
-609 DNKGDAPADGKV
+609 
-621 TEQDQ
+621 
-626 TITYEYV
+626 
-633 EVPKGRVVVDYVI
+633 
-646 EGTATKLKD
+646 
-655 TYVDT
+655 
-660 PTAYIRDKEGQAT
+660 
-673 PYNTA
+673 
-678 ENDSEKPLLLDKDGI
+678 
-693 KYELVSIQEGSA
+693 
-705 AEKGT
+705 
-710 LREGEQH
+710 
-717 VVYQYRKVVE
+717 
-727 VPSVKVGNVH
+727 
-737 ARYVILGTETELASV
+737 
-752 KTVKSEAPIDEA
+752 
-764 YSDRAPA
+764 
-771 TLEKDGKLY
+771 
-780 EFVHVRDNKGDAPA
+780 
-794 DGKVTEQDQ
+794 
-803 TITYEYKLKKDESEA
+803 
-818 VGNVVINYVDET
+818 
-830 GNVIKKPILDTHE
+830 
-843 SKVGTPYDTT
+843 
-853 DYKFAEIKFNGK
+853 
-865 IYKLVS
+865 
-871 AKTMG
+871 
-876 NEFGKVTEGTTEVT
+876 
-890 YVYRES
+890 
-896 VKSTLPK
+896 
-903 EMGISIPSE
+903 
-912 SESPKFISTQTTENR
+912 
-927 PNKGVLTSSKKPTNK
+927 
-942 SVLPTTGE
+942 
-950 ESNRTLG
+950 
-957 VVGITLVATTAT
+957 
-969 LAASSLKRRK
+969 
-979 N
+979 

>member
-533 ASGEVADGTK
+533 ASGEVAEGTK
-543 SVTYVYSIKQESKG
+543 SVTYVYSIKQESK
-557 NVHARYIILGTETEL
+557 
-572 ASVKTVKS
+572 
-580 EAPIDEAYSDRAPAT
+580 
-595 LEKDGKLYEFVHVR
+595 
-609 DNKGDAPADGKV
+609 
-621 TEQDQ
+621 
-626 TITYEYV
+626 
-633 EVPKGRVVVDYVI
+633 
-646 EGTATKLKD
+646 
-655 TYVDT
+655 
-660 PTAYIRDKEGQAT
+660 
-673 PYNTA
+673 
-678 ENDSEKPLLLDKDGI
+678 
-693 KYELVSIQEGSA
+693 
-705 AEKGT
+705 
-710 LREGEQH
+710 
-717 VVYQYRKVVE
+717 
-727 VPSVKVGNVH
+727 GNVH

-927 PNKGVLTSSKKPTNK
+927 PNKGVLTSYKKPTNK

>member
-16 RKFSVGVASVAIG
+16 RKFSVGIASVAIG

-63 TSNNS
+63 NPNNS

-96 LAATSPTTDNVAP
+96 LAATSPTTDNAAP

-162 VTATITPVPGNDEGS
+162 VTATITPVEGNDEGS
-177 GVLTNGGNQSEYKAT
+177 GILTNGGNQSEYKAT

-247 DPIID
+247 DPVID

-257 GNAHLSFTETTN
+257 GNARLSFTETVM
-269 ENGRIVEKIDY
+269 ENGKIVEKFDY

-330 SDADFVNGLDRT
+330 SDEDFVNGPDRT

-354 LKGTFTEVSFK
+354 LKGTFTEASFK

-386 YYNSTANI
+386 YYNSIANV

-466 ILGTHYNT
+466 IPGTHYNT

-480 LSSDATVERPFTIT
+480 LNSDATVERPSTIT

-521 TNGGSFNYGTDA
+521 TNGSSFNYGTDA
-533 ASGEVADGTK
+533 ASGEVAEGTK

-557 NVHARYIILGTETEL
+557 NVHARYVILGTETEL
-572 ASVKTVKS
+572 ASAKTVKS
-580 EAPIDEAYSDRAPAT
+580 EAPIDEAYSD
-595 LEKDGKLYEFVHVR
+595 K
-609 DNKGDAPADGKV
+609 
-621 TEQDQ
+621 
-626 TITYEYV
+626 
-633 EVPKGRVVVDYVI
+633 
-646 EGTATKLKD
+646 
-655 TYVDT
+655 
-660 PTAYIRDKEGQAT
+660 
-673 PYNTA
+673 
-678 ENDSEKPLLLDKDGI
+678 
-693 KYELVSIQEGSA
+693 
-705 AEKGT
+705 
-710 LREGEQH
+710 
-717 VVYQYRKVVE
+717 
-727 VPSVKVGNVH
+727 
-737 ARYVILGTETELASV
+737 
-752 KTVKSEAPIDEA
+752 
-764 YSDRAPA
+764 APA

-803 TITYEYKLKKDESEA
+803 TITYEYKLKKDDSEA

-903 EMGISIPSE
+903 ETGISIPSE

-927 PNKGVLTSSKKPTNK
+927 PNKGVLTSSKNPTNK

-950 ESNRTLG
+950 ESNRILG

>member
-16 RKFSVGVASVAIG
+16 RKFSVGIASVAIG

-63 TSNNS
+63 NPNNS

-96 LAATSPTTDNVAP
+96 LAATSPTTDNAAP

-162 VTATITPVPGNDEGS
+162 VTATITPVEGNDEGS
-177 GVLTNGGNQSEYKAT
+177 GILTNGGNQSEYKAT

-257 GNAHLSFTETTN
+257 GNARLSFTETVM
-269 ENGRIVEKIDY
+269 ENGKIVEKFDY

-289 FELITP
+289 FELTTP

-330 SDADFVNGLDRT
+330 SDEDFVNGPDRT

-354 LKGTFTEVSFK
+354 LKGTFTEASFK

-386 YYNSTANI
+386 YYNSIANV

-466 ILGTHYNT
+466 IPGTHYNT

-480 LSSDATVERPFTIT
+480 LNSDATVERPSTIT

-521 TNGGSFNYGTDA
+521 TNGSSFNYGTDA
-533 ASGEVADGTK
+533 ASGEVAEGTK

-557 NVHARYIILGTETEL
+557 NVHARYVILGTETEL
-572 ASVKTVKS
+572 ASAKTVKS
-580 EAPIDEAYSDRAPAT
+580 EAPIDEAYSD
-595 LEKDGKLYEFVHVR
+595 K
-609 DNKGDAPADGKV
+609 
-621 TEQDQ
+621 
-626 TITYEYV
+626 
-633 EVPKGRVVVDYVI
+633 
-646 EGTATKLKD
+646 
-655 TYVDT
+655 
-660 PTAYIRDKEGQAT
+660 
-673 PYNTA
+673 
-678 ENDSEKPLLLDKDGI
+678 
-693 KYELVSIQEGSA
+693 
-705 AEKGT
+705 
-710 LREGEQH
+710 
-717 VVYQYRKVVE
+717 
-727 VPSVKVGNVH
+727 
-737 ARYVILGTETELASV
+737 
-752 KTVKSEAPIDEA
+752 
-764 YSDRAPA
+764 APA

-803 TITYEYKLKKDESEA
+803 TITYEYKLKKDDSEA

-903 EMGISIPSE
+903 ETGISIPSE

-927 PNKGVLTSSKKPTNK
+927 PNKGVLTSSKNPTNK

-950 ESNRTLG
+950 ESNRILG

>member
-16 RKFSVGVASVAIG
+16 RKFSVGIASVAIG

-63 TSNNS
+63 NPNNS

-96 LAATSPTTDNVAP
+96 LAATSPTTDNAAP

-162 VTATITPVPGNDEGS
+162 VTATITPVEGNDEGS
-177 GVLTNGGNQSEYKAT
+177 GILTNGGNQSEYKAT

-257 GNAHLSFTETTN
+257 GNARLSFTETVM
-269 ENGRIVEKIDY
+269 ENGKIVEKFDY

-330 SDADFVNGLDRT
+330 SDEDFVNGPDRT

-354 LKGTFTEVSFK
+354 LKGTFTEASFK

-386 YYNSTANI
+386 YYNSIANV

-466 ILGTHYNT
+466 IPGTYYNT

-480 LSSDATVERPFTIT
+480 LNSDATVERPSTIT
-494 KDGKVYELVAENITV
+494 KDGKVYELVAEKITV

-521 TNGGSFNYGTDA
+521 TNGSSFNYGTDA
-533 ASGEVADGTK
+533 ASGEVAEGTK

-557 NVHARYIILGTETEL
+557 NVHARYVILGTETEL
-572 ASVKTVKS
+572 ASAKTVKS
-580 EAPIDEAYSDRAPAT
+580 EAPIDEAYSD
-595 LEKDGKLYEFVHVR
+595 K
-609 DNKGDAPADGKV
+609 
-621 TEQDQ
+621 
-626 TITYEYV
+626 
-633 EVPKGRVVVDYVI
+633 
-646 EGTATKLKD
+646 
-655 TYVDT
+655 
-660 PTAYIRDKEGQAT
+660 
-673 PYNTA
+673 
-678 ENDSEKPLLLDKDGI
+678 
-693 KYELVSIQEGSA
+693 
-705 AEKGT
+705 
-710 LREGEQH
+710 
-717 VVYQYRKVVE
+717 
-727 VPSVKVGNVH
+727 
-737 ARYVILGTETELASV
+737 
-752 KTVKSEAPIDEA
+752 
-764 YSDRAPA
+764 APA

-803 TITYEYKLKKDESEA
+803 TITYEYKLKKDDSEA

-903 EMGISIPSE
+903 ETGISIPSE

-927 PNKGVLTSSKKPTNK
+927 PNKGVLTSSKNPTNK

-950 ESNRTLG
+950 ESNRILG

>member
-1 MFRKYNFEKGLKFSI
+1 MLC
-16 RKFSVGVASVAIG
+16 
-29 SLLFISPQVLADET
+29 
-43 TSVTSATTPTGVTA
+43 
-57 TDANLV
+57 
-63 TSNNS
+63 
-68 TPTSTNRSATSTQ
+68 
-81 GSNLSNTSEIIKPAT
+81 
-96 LAATSPTTDNVAP
+96 
-109 SVDKRT
+109 
-115 YATSGD
+115 
-121 WTLQNP
+121 
-127 YADSVRNKNISP
+127 
-139 SVRDESFKSAET
+139 
-151 TVVRDDNSTVK
+151 
-162 VTATITPVPGNDEGS
+162 
-177 GVLTNGGNQSEYKAT
+177 
-192 SEMFV
+192 
-197 GNVDPAKIP
+197 
-206 ALGVYTQPG
+206 
-215 RTEGGSKLSD
+215 SKLSD

-533 ASGEVADGTK
+533 ASGEVAEGTK
-543 SVTYVYSIKQESKG
+543 SVTYVYSIKQESK
-557 NVHARYIILGTETEL
+557 
-572 ASVKTVKS
+572 
-580 EAPIDEAYSDRAPAT
+580 
-595 LEKDGKLYEFVHVR
+595 
-609 DNKGDAPADGKV
+609 
-621 TEQDQ
+621 
-626 TITYEYV
+626 
-633 EVPKGRVVVDYVI
+633 
-646 EGTATKLKD
+646 
-655 TYVDT
+655 
-660 PTAYIRDKEGQAT
+660 
-673 PYNTA
+673 
-678 ENDSEKPLLLDKDGI
+678 
-693 KYELVSIQEGSA
+693 
-705 AEKGT
+705 
-710 LREGEQH
+710 
-717 VVYQYRKVVE
+717 
-727 VPSVKVGNVH
+727 GNVH

>member
-162 VTATITPVPGNDEGS
+162 VTATITPVAGNDEGS

-533 ASGEVADGTK
+533 ASGEVAEGTK
-543 SVTYVYSIKQESKG
+543 SVTYVYSIKQESK
-557 NVHARYIILGTETEL
+557 
-572 ASVKTVKS
+572 
-580 EAPIDEAYSDRAPAT
+580 
-595 LEKDGKLYEFVHVR
+595 
-609 DNKGDAPADGKV
+609 
-621 TEQDQ
+621 
-626 TITYEYV
+626 
-633 EVPKGRVVVDYVI
+633 
-646 EGTATKLKD
+646 
-655 TYVDT
+655 
-660 PTAYIRDKEGQAT
+660 
-673 PYNTA
+673 
-678 ENDSEKPLLLDKDGI
+678 
-693 KYELVSIQEGSA
+693 
-705 AEKGT
+705 
-710 LREGEQH
+710 
-717 VVYQYRKVVE
+717 
-727 VPSVKVGNVH
+727 GNVH

>member
-16 RKFSVGVASVAIG
+16 RKFSVGIASVAIG

-63 TSNNS
+63 NPNNS

-96 LAATSPTTDNVAP
+96 LAATSPTTDNAAP

-162 VTATITPVPGNDEGS
+162 VTATITPVEGNDEGS
-177 GVLTNGGNQSEYKAT
+177 GILTNGGNQSEYKAT

-257 GNAHLSFTETTN
+257 GNARLSFTETVM
-269 ENGRIVEKIDY
+269 ENGKIVEKFDY

-330 SDADFVNGLDRT
+330 SDEDFVNGPDRT

-354 LKGTFTEVSFK
+354 LKGTFTEASFK

-386 YYNSTANI
+386 YYNSIANV
-394 RPTVVKPDSING
+394 RSTVVKPDSING

-414 IDDKISDNNDISNDD
+414 IDYKISDNNDISNDD

-466 ILGTHYNT
+466 IPGTHYNT

-480 LSSDATVERPFTIT
+480 LNSDATVERPSTIT

-521 TNGGSFNYGTDA
+521 TNGSSFNYGTDA
-533 ASGEVADGTK
+533 ASGEVAEGTK

-557 NVHARYIILGTETEL
+557 NVHARYVILGTETEL
-572 ASVKTVKS
+572 ASAKTVKS
-580 EAPIDEAYSDRAPAT
+580 EAPIDEAYSD
-595 LEKDGKLYEFVHVR
+595 K
-609 DNKGDAPADGKV
+609 
-621 TEQDQ
+621 
-626 TITYEYV
+626 
-633 EVPKGRVVVDYVI
+633 
-646 EGTATKLKD
+646 
-655 TYVDT
+655 
-660 PTAYIRDKEGQAT
+660 
-673 PYNTA
+673 
-678 ENDSEKPLLLDKDGI
+678 
-693 KYELVSIQEGSA
+693 
-705 AEKGT
+705 
-710 LREGEQH
+710 
-717 VVYQYRKVVE
+717 
-727 VPSVKVGNVH
+727 
-737 ARYVILGTETELASV
+737 
-752 KTVKSEAPIDEA
+752 
-764 YSDRAPA
+764 APA

-803 TITYEYKLKKDESEA
+803 TITYEYKLKKDDSEA

-903 EMGISIPSE
+903 ETGISIPSE

-927 PNKGVLTSSKKPTNK
+927 PNKGVLTSSKNPTNK

-950 ESNRTLG
+950 ESNRILG

>member
-96 LAATSPTTDNVAP
+96 LAAISPTTDNVAP

-533 ASGEVADGTK
+533 ASGEVAEGTK
-543 SVTYVYSIKQESKG
+543 SVTYVYSIKQESK
-557 NVHARYIILGTETEL
+557 
-572 ASVKTVKS
+572 
-580 EAPIDEAYSDRAPAT
+580 
-595 LEKDGKLYEFVHVR
+595 
-609 DNKGDAPADGKV
+609 
-621 TEQDQ
+621 
-626 TITYEYV
+626 
-633 EVPKGRVVVDYVI
+633 
-646 EGTATKLKD
+646 
-655 TYVDT
+655 
-660 PTAYIRDKEGQAT
+660 
-673 PYNTA
+673 
-678 ENDSEKPLLLDKDGI
+678 
-693 KYELVSIQEGSA
+693 
-705 AEKGT
+705 
-710 LREGEQH
+710 
-717 VVYQYRKVVE
+717 
-727 VPSVKVGNVH
+727 GNVH

>member
-16 RKFSVGVASVAIG
+16 RKFSVGIASVAIG

-63 TSNNS
+63 NPNNS

-81 GSNLSNTSEIIKPAT
+81 GSNLSNTSEIIRPAT
-96 LAATSPTTDNVAP
+96 LAATSPTTDNAAP
-109 SVDKRT
+109 SVDKRA

-162 VTATITPVPGNDEGS
+162 VTATITPVEGNDEGS
-177 GVLTNGGNQSEYKAT
+177 GILTNGGNQSEYKAT

-257 GNAHLSFTETTN
+257 GNARLSFTETVM
-269 ENGRIVEKIDY
+269 ENGKIVEKFDY

-330 SDADFVNGLDRT
+330 SDEDFVNGPDRT

-354 LKGTFTEVSFK
+354 LKGTFTEASFK

-386 YYNSTANI
+386 YYNSIANV

-466 ILGTHYNT
+466 IPGTHYNT

-480 LSSDATVERPFTIT
+480 LNSDATVERPSTIT

-521 TNGGSFNYGTDA
+521 TNGSSFNYGTDA
-533 ASGEVADGTK
+533 ASGEVAEGTK

-557 NVHARYIILGTETEL
+557 NVHARYVILGTETEL
-572 ASVKTVKS
+572 ASAKTVKS
-580 EAPIDEAYSDRAPAT
+580 EAPIDEAYSD
-595 LEKDGKLYEFVHVR
+595 K
-609 DNKGDAPADGKV
+609 
-621 TEQDQ
+621 
-626 TITYEYV
+626 
-633 EVPKGRVVVDYVI
+633 
-646 EGTATKLKD
+646 
-655 TYVDT
+655 
-660 PTAYIRDKEGQAT
+660 
-673 PYNTA
+673 
-678 ENDSEKPLLLDKDGI
+678 
-693 KYELVSIQEGSA
+693 
-705 AEKGT
+705 
-710 LREGEQH
+710 
-717 VVYQYRKVVE
+717 
-727 VPSVKVGNVH
+727 
-737 ARYVILGTETELASV
+737 
-752 KTVKSEAPIDEA
+752 
-764 YSDRAPA
+764 APA

-903 EMGISIPSE
+903 ETGISIPSE

-927 PNKGVLTSSKKPTNK
+927 PNKGVLTSSKNPTNK

-950 ESNRTLG
+950 ESNRILG